1 MVLVI
6 QKEFY
11 YGPRVSWT
19 VIHGRS
25 RHSVGVRVQFHLEAA
40 FTSALV
46 DSQFRLWARC
56 NQLELTETPPNT
68 TKESELNF

>member
-1 MVLVI
+1 MVV

-11 YGPRVSWT
+11 HGPKVSWT

-68 TKESELNF
+68 TKESELKF